1 MLTIHIQD
9 EQLARQLQAIA
20 ERENRPVEAVLKSMV
35 SQYPVAPP
43 SAATE
48 LDERDPVRRVRR
60 KVYAKAR
67 QYWQSVG
74 DTDKA
79 ALTDDELDDQFGAFD
94 EEGIPRLT
102 VELKSSEPPV
112 GSLAYAA
119 QVAEGSHLH
128 SGKPDL
134 ARRSEDILDQH
145 FADDFSKRLRGEDA
159 AE

>member
-94 EEGIPRLT
+94 EEGIPRLKF
-102 VELKSSEPPV
+102 ELKSSQPPV
-112 GSLAYAA
+112 GSLAYARKWRRTDTCIR
-119 QVAEGSHLH
+119 GS
-128 SGKPDL
+128 
-134 ARRSEDILDQH
+134 RT
-145 FADDFSKRLRGEDA
+145 
-159 AE
+159 